1 MGIIYGYA
9 NPEGKILYVG
19 QTINLEERNK
29 KHLKYDPY
37 CKNNLEY
44 NYPLSRGVR
53 KHGEEY
59 YSLVILEKDIEYNL
73 LNDREIFYISKYDTF
88 RNGYNQ
94 TPGGSIPPKIIYK
107 DEIILETIE
116 LLKTNLSYKDISEK
130 TGLSFTH
137 IDNINNGKRRKIC
150 GIEYP
155 VRQNQVGTRGRK
167 LTQEQVNKIADEI
180 KKDEKS
186 FDSIALEYNISQTT
200 VSKINSGARKSH
212 YTNFPIRPKKKH

>member
-19 QTINLEERNK
+19 QTITLEERNR

-37 CKNNLEY
+37 SKNILEY
-44 NYPLSRGVR
+44 SYPLSRGVR

-73 LNDREIFYISKYDTF
+73 LKDREIFYISKYDTF

-94 TPGGSIPPKIIYK
+94 TPGGSIPPKITYK
-107 DEIILETIE
+107 DEIILEVID

-130 TGLSFTH
+130 TGLSFSH
-137 IDNINNGKRRKIC
+137 IDNINNGKRRKIH
-150 GIEYP
+150 GVKYP
-155 VRQNQVGTRGRK
+155 IRQNQIGTRGRK
-167 LTQEQVNKIADEI
+167 LTQEQVSEIADEI
-180 KKDEKS
+180 KKDVKS
-186 FDSIALEYNISQTT
+186 FDSIALEYSISQAT

-212 YTNFPIRPKKKH
+212 YSNFPIRPKKKR

>member
-19 QTINLEERNK
+19 QTTILEERNR

-37 CKNNLEY
+37 SKNILEY
-44 NYPLSRGVR
+44 SYPLSRGVR

-94 TPGGSIPPKIIYK
+94 TPGGSIPPKITYK
-107 DEIILETIE
+107 DEIILEVIE

-130 TGLSFTH
+130 TGLSFSH
-137 IDNINNGKRRKIC
+137 IDNINNGKRRKIH
-150 GIEYP
+150 GVKYP
-155 VRQNQVGTRGRK
+155 IRQNQVGTRGRK
-167 LTQEQVNKIADEI
+167 LTQEQVSEIADEI
-180 KKDEKS
+180 KKDVKS
-186 FDSIALEYNISQTT
+186 FDSIALEYSISQAT

-212 YTNFPIRPKKKH
+212 YSNFPIRPKKKR

>member
-19 QTINLEERNK
+19 QTVNLKERNK

-44 NYPLSRGVR
+44 NYPLSRGIR

-73 LNDREIFYISKYDTF
+73 LNDREIFYISKYNTF

-94 TPGGSIPPKIIYK
+94 TPGGNIPPMITYK
-107 DEIILETIE
+107 DKIILETIE

-130 TGLSFTH
+130 TGLSFSH

-150 GIEYP
+150 GIKYP
-155 VRQNQVGTRGRK
+155 IRQNQIGTRGRK
-167 LTQEQVNKIADEI
+167 LTQEQVNEIADEI
-180 KKDEKS
+180 KKDVKS

-200 VSKINSGARKSH
+200 VSKINNGVKKSH
-212 YTNFPIRPKKKH
+212 YSNFPIRPKKKH